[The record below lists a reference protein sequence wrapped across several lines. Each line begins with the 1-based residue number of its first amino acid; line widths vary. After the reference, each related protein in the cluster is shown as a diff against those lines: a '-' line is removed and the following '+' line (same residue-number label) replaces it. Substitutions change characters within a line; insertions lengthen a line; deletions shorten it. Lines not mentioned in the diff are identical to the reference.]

1 MRISFEHHGRRVTD
15 KALRTAAA
23 KLALPD
29 SDELLARIGCAEM
42 SAQDVLTTLYP
53 ELETNK
59 DTVDPKRPV
68 SGLEA
73 DQTLCRAE
81 CCQPLPGERIVG
93 ITYRGRGVAA
103 GTFISFTP
111 LHGFHFLAAAGIAWV
126 IGGNILAALLAT
138 FVGNPVT
145 FPFIAYAATWLGRE
159 IMGNHGVLSPKMI
172 FGEFADATAQLW
184 QNLRAVFGPGEAH
197 WDQLGSFYHDIFLP
211 YLVGGVI
218 LGTIAG
224 VIAHYMTVPVIRA
237 YHKRRSRKMAERIAR
252 VQDAPPPATPPEDDK
267 G

>member
-1 MRISFEHHGRRVTD
+1 MFKRRKPRSYSQIATEMVYPRGGW
-15 KALRTAAA
+15 LRASQYV
-23 KLALPD
+23 LHRVRRLPD
-29 SDELLARIGCAEM
+29 QPHRI
-42 SAQDVLTTLYP
+42 
-53 ELETNK
+53 
-59 DTVDPKRPV
+59 
-68 SGLEA
+68 
-73 DQTLCRAE
+73 
-81 CCQPLPGERIVG
+81 
-93 ITYRGRGVAA
+93 GRGVAA

-138 FVGNPVT
+138 FVGNPIT

-218 LGTIAG
+218 LGTLAG
-224 VIAHYMTVPVIRA
+224 VASHYMTVPIIRA
-237 YHKRRSRKMAERIAR
+237 YHRRRARKLAARIERIRAGGT
-252 VQDAPPPATPPEDDK
+252 QSGTGPAPPQDSLAQTRTQPPRDLN
-267 G
+267 

>member
-1 MRISFEHHGRRVTD
+1 MFKRRKPRSYSQIATEMVYPRGGW
-15 KALRTAAA
+15 LRASQYV
-23 KLALPD
+23 LHRVRRLPD
-29 SDELLARIGCAEM
+29 QPHRI
-42 SAQDVLTTLYP
+42 
-53 ELETNK
+53 
-59 DTVDPKRPV
+59 
-68 SGLEA
+68 
-73 DQTLCRAE
+73 
-81 CCQPLPGERIVG
+81 
-93 ITYRGRGVAA
+93 GRGVAA

-138 FVGNPVT
+138 FVGNPIT

-184 QNLRAVFGPGEAH
+184 QNLRAVFGPEEAH
-197 WDQLGSFYHDIFLP
+197 WDQLGSFFHDIFLP
-211 YLVGGVI
+211 YLVGGVL

-237 YHKRRSRKMAERIAR
+237 YHRRRARKLAQRIEKIRSEGVAA
-252 VQDAPPPATPPEDDK
+252 QSAKPPSDEI
-267 G
+267 

>member
-1 MRISFEHHGRRVTD
+1 MFKRRKPRSYSQIATEMVYPRGGW
-15 KALRTAAA
+15 LRASQYV
-23 KLALPD
+23 LHRVRRLPD
-29 SDELLARIGCAEM
+29 QPHRI
-42 SAQDVLTTLYP
+42 
-53 ELETNK
+53 
-59 DTVDPKRPV
+59 
-68 SGLEA
+68 
-73 DQTLCRAE
+73 
-81 CCQPLPGERIVG
+81 
-93 ITYRGRGVAA
+93 GRGVAA

-237 YHKRRSRKMAERIAR
+237 YHRRRARKLAQRIEKIRSEGAAA
-252 VQDAPPPATPPEDDK
+252 QSAKPPSDEN
-267 G
+267 